1 MCFVVNYNISQFNK
15 QTLMGFKFF
24 KGLEEIVWRTHTGR
38 RTNLTQLTTEHIY
51 NILACLEGRGRLRI
65 PDPYQDRTINEWY
78 DIMILELSR
87 RGRTT

>member
-1 MCFVVNYNISQFNK
+1 MD
-15 QTLMGFKFF
+15 FKFF
-24 KGLEEIVWRTHTGR
+24 KGREIIEWRTHTGIR
-38 RTNLTQLTTEHIY
+38 REITQLTTEHIY

-65 PDPYQDRTINEWY
+65 PDPYQNKTNNEWY